1 MMSESTPDRS
11 APQWLRPVVDYAPLA
26 VFLITYLSAGLYA
39 ATAALVT
46 ASVIAL
52 ALSFAVVR
60 RVPWMPVVTAVVV
73 AVFGGLTLWLNDDTF
88 IKMKPTIAQGAIA
101 AVLLGGLATGRALL
115 KPVMGRAW
123 AMDDAGWRRLTF
135 RYALFFAAMAV
146 LNEIV
151 WRTQTTDVWVAFKV
165 FGLLGLTFLFSLA
178 QIPLMTRHR
187 VSETGD
193 QA

>member
-1 MMSESTPDRS
+1 MSESTPDRS

-135 RYALFFAAMAV
+135 RYALFFVAMAV